1 MNDLFLQDIIYLRNA
16 LNFSN
21 PEHVE
26 DFKNYVLQM
35 FANKSYA
42 DVYKNNEGN
51 VGVKTKWTNQKIDKT
66 SGKIASRL
74 DHTAGS
80 GSSANKDK
88 ADRESANRRAATGGY
103 AAKLKRA

>member
-26 DFKNYVLQM
+26 YFKNYVLQM
-35 FANKSYA
+35 FSKKWFA
-42 DVYKNNEGN
+42 DVYKNKEGN
-51 VGVKTKWTNQKIDKT
+51 VGVKTKWNNEKIDKT
-66 SGKIASRL
+66 SGVRADRTT
-74 DHTAGS
+74 HTAGA

-88 ADRESANRRAATGGY
+88 ADRESANRRAAPGGY
-103 AAKLKRA
+103 ASKLKRA